1 MERRNKPLKRITV
14 EESLKYIPAERDFY
28 SNVVCFYT
36 ITSTSEGWDEVRYF
50 TKKLRKNLP
59 N

>member
-14 EESLKYIPAERDFY
+14 EESLKYTPAEEDFY
-28 SNVVCFYT
+28 SNVVRFYT
-36 ITSTSEGWDEVRYF
+36 ITPTSEGWDEVTYF